1 MDNISL
7 QQTERATR
15 YSDVCD
21 NGNVNSSNFP
31 NVGGNYNNN
40 AGNAGP
46 FYVNFNNNASN
57 TNAVRISCITLHV
70 GYDSGQRR
78 RNPRSHASWQ
88 NTT

>member
-21 NGNVNSSNFP
+21 HGGVDSSNFP
-31 NVGGNYNNN
+31 FVGGYYSYY
-40 AGNAGP
+40 AGLAGP
-46 FYVNFNNNASN
+46 FYVNFHYLASN
-57 TNAVRISCITLHV
+57 TYAVRISCITLHV